1 MPKYKVNF
9 VRATFYPQVL
19 GEKIVQSLMVNGT
32 HYANTSRKISHS
44 NYLGFTWN
52 LLVVISWGFMLNIK
66 RKIPKILC

>member
-19 GEKIVQSLMVNGT
+19 GEKIVQRLTVNGT
-32 HYANTSRKISHS
+32 HYANTSRKILHS
-44 NYLGFTWN
+44 NYL
-52 LLVVISWGFMLNIK
+52 GFMLNIK